1 MNKNSNSYIIIYATI
16 LVVAVAA
23 VLSFVAI
30 SLQPLQMANV
40 EVEKM
45 GAILT
50 SIGEGKGAAE
60 APNKDQYIKEE
71 YKKYI
76 VSSFCVNAE
85 GATVEGADAFKAL
98 DDLPEVFEL
107 KTAMPIFEA
116 KLDNGLKLYVI
127 PTRGKGLWGPVWAY
141 IALNADCNTIYGA
154 SFDHKSETPGLG
166 AEISLPAF
174 GDKFVGK
181 QLFKDGVFQ
190 SIVLTKIQG
199 SSQGNPHS
207 VDGISGGT
215 LTSNGV
221 AEMLKRCLGDY
232 VPFFKKI
239 QEQSAIAVAL
249 PATDSTAMA
258 TTIAAADTLSNE
270 TSQQ

>member
-1 MNKNSNSYIIIYATI
+1 MNKNSNTYIIIYSTI

-23 VLSFVAI
+23 ILSFAAI
-30 SLQPLQMANV
+30 SLAPMQKANV
-40 EVEKM
+40 KIEKM

-60 APNKDQYIKEE
+60 APNKDKYVEEQYA
-71 YKKYI
+71 KYI
-76 VSSFCVNAE
+76 VASFCVNAA
-85 GATVEGADAFKAL
+85 GDQVEAADAFAAL
-98 DDLPEVFEL
+98 DNLPEVFKKKE
-107 KTAMPIFEA
+107 AMPVFEA
-116 KLDNGLKLYVI
+116 QLSNGLKLYVI
-127 PTRGKGLWGPVWAY
+127 PTRGAGLWGPVWAY

-166 AEISLPAF
+166 AEIALPAF
-174 GDKFVGK
+174 GDKFAGK

-190 SIVLTKIQG
+190 SIVLSKIQG
-199 SSQGNPHS
+199 SSAGNPYS

-221 AEMLKRCLGDY
+221 AAMLKKCLGDY

-239 QEQSAIAVAL
+239 QQAAAIPVAL
-249 PATDSTAMA
+249 TEMDSTAMPTA
-258 TTIAAADTLSNE
+258 DTTINT
-270 TSQQ
+270 QMK